1 MLESV
6 GSVSKAQ
13 SASPAPTRTGTDYRI
28 KLGDTLG
35 DIAKRNGVSIDA
47 LAKANGITNPNRI
60 FAGQVISI
68 PGGGKTQAVERGD
81 TLTKIAAENNTTVD
95 ALMKANP
102 EIRNANQIYPGQVV
116 RIAGA
121 EARPASK
128 AAPRVQNPQAPVAKA
143 PEAQAPVAPKG
154 PVGPTTTGQIN
165 LQEFFD
171 PSKGSKSPAAIVI
184 GNAEGNR
191 RPDGS
196 FTASASGHT
205 DPGNNAANV
214 GSFSK
219 QGMAGSTIE
228 QADRAQLK
236 VLSGQIPTYQ
246 AAVQKAG
253 LDPNNALLASSYFD
267 LYNQSPTAAA
277 RFLDQ
282 VGVLKTSGISE
293 KSVNQ
298 LRFNS
303 FVDRNTGQRFVN
315 SKGVSAGGGFAK
327 IAQKEL
333 TKAGISR
340 KPTEAEIQN
349 VVKRDQARRTG
360 AMIRALD
367 VQGFDINAKPAASP
381 PTAKAPSA
389 GAPAVV
395 DKPGVGSSSNY
406 EAILGRFGDAQA
418 KADFAAGKKVVLAI
432 RTETLDTSGK
442 NRRGAYDDTM
452 VVMQKG
458 ADGKVTVQEF
468 RGNTDPAYSTSGKFG
483 PDLNGD
489 GKREIGQLVTGSY
502 RYSREA
508 GTYKKTGQAFFR
520 SQSTQAAIRDTNGD
534 GRFTSADMVDRYGAG
549 RSMLIHAGGVNG
561 TGSAGCQTMS
571 PATYKAFLEAIGSQS
586 TFSYVLVNR

>member
-6 GSVSKAQ
+6 GSVSRTQ
-13 SASPAPTRTGTDYRI
+13 SPAPAQKSAGTDYRI

-35 DIAKRNGVSIDA
+35 DIANQSGVSVDV
-47 LAKANGITNPNRI
+47 LAKANGINNPNKI
-60 FAGQVISI
+60 FAGQTITI
-68 PGGGKTQAVERGD
+68 PTGGKTQTVERGD
-81 TLTKIAAENNTTVD
+81 TLTKIAAENNTSVD

-116 RIAGA
+116 RIAGT
-121 EARPASK
+121 EARPAPK
-128 AAPRVQNPQAPVAKA
+128 AAPGVQAPVAKD
-143 PEAQAPVAPKG
+143 PEGQAPVAPKG
-154 PVGPTTTGQIN
+154 PVGPTTSGQIN
-165 LQEFFD
+165 LKEFFD
-171 PSKGSKSPAAIVI
+171 PKKGSKSPAAIVI

-282 VGVLKTSGISE
+282 VGVLKASGISE
-293 KSVNQ
+293 KAVNQ

-303 FVDRNTGQRFVN
+303 FVDRSTGQRFVN

-333 TKAGISR
+333 TKAGINR

-349 VVKRDQARRTG
+349 VIKRDQARRTG

-367 VQGFDINAKPAASP
+367 AQGQ
-381 PTAKAPSA
+381 
-389 GAPAVV
+389 
-395 DKPGVGSSSNY
+395 GSS
-406 EAILGRFGDAQA
+406 
-418 KADFAAGKKVVLAI
+418 
-432 RTETLDTSGK
+432 
-442 NRRGAYDDTM
+442 
-452 VVMQKG
+452 
-458 ADGKVTVQEF
+458 
-468 RGNTDPAYSTSGKFG
+468 
-483 PDLNGD
+483 
-489 GKREIGQLVTGSY
+489 
-502 RYSREA
+502 
-508 GTYKKTGQAFFR
+508 
-520 SQSTQAAIRDTNGD
+520 
-534 GRFTSADMVDRYGAG
+534 
-549 RSMLIHAGGVNG
+549 
-561 TGSAGCQTMS
+561 
-571 PATYKAFLEAIGSQS
+571 
-586 TFSYVLVNR
+586 